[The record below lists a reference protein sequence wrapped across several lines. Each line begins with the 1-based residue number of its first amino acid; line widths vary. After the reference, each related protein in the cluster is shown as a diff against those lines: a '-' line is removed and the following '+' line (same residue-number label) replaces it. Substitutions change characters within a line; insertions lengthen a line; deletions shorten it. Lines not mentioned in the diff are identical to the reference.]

1 MKKQSLID
9 KACAKHATL
18 LLTGTVVCIDPSIGS
33 KSSQPGYAVYI
44 KGELEDSGFIDL
56 GTAATGTVAQRL
68 HKFRM
73 TLELDFPTPDIVV
86 VERIVINPKAVGY
99 NNVSVLKLNQAVGV
113 TMSQWDV
120 PVIEVSPMSWKATAK
135 TLDNYEKSDEWDSVA
150 LGWCCLTK
158 AKESIS

>member
-1 MKKQSLID
+1 
-9 KACAKHATL
+9 
-18 LLTGTVVCIDPSIGS
+18 
-33 KSSQPGYAVYI
+33 
-44 KGELEDSGFIDL
+44 
-56 GTAATGTVAQRL
+56 
-68 HKFRM
+68 M

>member
-1 MKKQSLID
+1 VKKQSLID
-9 KACAKHATL
+9 KACAKHANII
-18 LLTGTVVCIDPSIGS
+18 LTGTVLCIDPSIGS
-33 KSSQPGYAVYI
+33 KSSQPGYAIYVA
-44 KGELEDSGFIDL
+44 GALEDSGFIEL

-73 TLELDFPTPDIVV
+73 TLEEDFQKPDLVV
-86 VERIVINPKAVGY
+86 VERIVINPKAKGY

-135 TLDNYEKSDEWDSVA
+135 TLDAYEKTDEWDGIA
-150 LGWCCLTK
+150 LGWCVLTK
-158 AKESIS
+158 AKESQS